1 MTTNGLHIS
10 REALWVSTAAAT
22 SAVLGYFLGRWSASS
37 KRLSGKKIQIQNFNT
52 EGGATGDLFVYIII
66 LEEIVKQ
73 PISHVV
79 DLSCRTLL
87 GQYKKLFRRNN
98 PVLSEWDRI
107 QGKKK
112 MRLFM
117 VPNPSLLADAQASAR
132 ANLIPTHTFVTI
144 DKEQNKHRKA
154 VVIGPTRDDLFHL
167 GILDSD
173 FEEM

>member
-22 SAVLGYFLGRWSASS
+22 SAVLGYFLGRWSVSS
-37 KRLSGKKIQIQNFNT
+37 GRSSGKKIQKSYT
-52 EGGATGDLFVYIII
+52 EGSATADLFVYIII
-66 LEEIVKQ
+66 LEEIGKQ
-73 PISHVV
+73 SLSHVV

-117 VPNPSLLADAQASAR
+117 VPNPTLLADVQASAR

-144 DKEQNKHRKA
+144 DKVQNKHRKA
-154 VVIGPTRDDLFHL
+154 VVIGPTRDDLFHS